1 MSDPYVTSR
10 IRRGLA
16 VLMDEAPVPPD
27 FEDLTTTSLQPLT
40 SKKPRPIAAVLSA
53 TAVMAVVAIGGLWL
67 FQPGGP
73 TEPAAESSTD
83 TKSVDSTITTVP
95 TATTSP
101 EQDDIAAPID
111 VEAVAA
117 EFLEDIPLPSGLD
130 PSQITDSITAADLDL
145 IMEGEELPPRIA
157 RIEIDRY
164 QIGAR
169 VAGAAICAWIEVWLD
184 STASGDQ
191 ERADEA
197 VSALGASRSWSVL
210 AEMDPIGD
218 FPEVVRIYADAV
230 AGDGTVPAGGPATV
244 ADAYQSAFSCLGS
257 GAGTSP

>member
-1 MSDPYVTSR
+1 MSDPYETSR

-16 VLMDEAPVPPD
+16 VLMDEAPVAPD
-27 FEDLTTTSLQPLT
+27 FEDLTTTHLQPLT

-53 TAVMAVVAIGGLWL
+53 TAVMAVVVGGLWV

-73 TEPAAESSTD
+73 TGPAGESPID
-83 TKSVDSTITTVP
+83 TKSVDSTITTVS

-101 EQDDIAAPID
+101 EQDDVAVQID

-117 EFLEDIPLPSGLD
+117 EFLEDIRLPSGLD
-130 PSQITDSITAADLDL
+130 PSQITESFTAADLDL
-145 IMEGEELPPRIA
+145 IMEGEELPPGIT

-164 QIGAR
+164 QIGAH
-169 VAGAAICAWIEVWLD
+169 VAGAATCAWIEVWLD
-184 STASGDQ
+184 STASGDL

-218 FPEVVRIYADAV
+218 FPEVVWIYADAV
-230 AGDGTVPAGGPATV
+230 AGDGTVPADGPATV

-257 GAGTSP
+257 GWGSTP